1 MAKTSGNPAIGAKGK
16 SGSGP
21 GIGAAKIT
29 GGMLL
34 GATRGPKDQP
44 EANTQN
50 PGVKAK

>member
-21 GIGAAKIT
+21 GIGASKIAS
-29 GGMLL
+29 GMLI
-34 GATRGPKDQP
+34 GGSGPSKSQP